1 MRALRLFLLCLSA
14 LPLAASDVVTKYDTV
29 KVADGIYAFI
39 APEPKSGLVNGNVVA
54 IIGDEGVLVVD
65 TGQIPTLA
73 KRMVADLKKQTNQPV
88 RYVVNTHWHWDH
100 NLANF
105 VWRDAYPRAA
115 ILSTAFTRRSLL
127 DFTPAFTNFM
137 NNSSAKMLEQI
148 RAMRAKAT
156 DDTARAN
163 FDDDI
168 DDLEAGLPEV
178 RNVPFVAPNETF
190 EKELTVYLGKREVR
204 LFYPGR
210 ANTAGDLMVYVP
222 DAKVLITGD
231 VVVAPTPYATSSY
244 LTEWITVL
252 ENMSKMDVATIVP
265 GHGPVQR
272 DKSYVA
278 LLTALLKSL
287 TSQVQAAV
295 KEGLSLEDTRKKV
308 NLAEFQK
315 RFAGD
320 DRRRNRF
327 FKEYFLDSAIKNAW
341 HQARGEETVE
351 SPF

>member
-1 MRALRLFLLCLSA
+1 MRALRLLLFLSA

-29 KVADGIYAFI
+29 NVADGIYAFV
-39 APEPKSGLVNGNVVA
+39 APDPKSGLVNGNVVA
-54 IIGDEGVLVVD
+54 VVGDEGVLVVD
-65 TGQIPTLA
+65 TGQLPTLA
-73 KRMVADLKKQTNQPV
+73 KRMIAEIKAKTNQPV

-105 VWRDAYPRAA
+105 VYRDAFPRAA
-115 ILSTAFTRRSLL
+115 IVSTAFTRKSLIE
-127 DFTPAFTNFM
+127 FTPMFTNFM
-137 NNSSAKMLEQI
+137 NNSAGKMLEQM

-156 DDTARAN
+156 DETMRAN
-163 FDDDI
+163 LDDDI

-178 RNVPFVAPNETF
+178 KNVPFVAPGETF

-204 LFYPGR
+204 IFHPGR
-210 ANTAGDLMVYVP
+210 ANTAGDAMVYVP

-231 VVVAPTPYATSSY
+231 VVVTPTPYATGSY
-244 LTEWITVL
+244 ITEWISVL
-252 ENMSKMDVATIVP
+252 DNIAAMDLAAIVP

-278 LLTALLKSL
+278 SLNALLKSL
-287 TSQVQAAV
+287 NAQVQAAV
-295 KEGLSLEDTRKKV
+295 KEGLSLEETQKRV
-308 NLAEFQK
+308 NVEEFRK

-327 FKEYFLDSAIKNAW
+327 FKEYFLDSAIKYAW
-341 HQARGEETVE
+341 HQARGEETKE
-351 SPF
+351 SPV